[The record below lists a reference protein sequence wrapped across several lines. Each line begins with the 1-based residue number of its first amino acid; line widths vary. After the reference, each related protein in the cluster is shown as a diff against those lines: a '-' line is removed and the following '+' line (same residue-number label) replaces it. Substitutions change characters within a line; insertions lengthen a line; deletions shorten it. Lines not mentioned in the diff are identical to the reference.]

1 MKQNIQILESGKNW
15 AVAVKPAG
23 ISSEHGTPEKPGF
36 PDLLAEQLQRS
47 ADSVY
52 PVHRLDS
59 ATGGVMVYALRKES
73 AAFLSR
79 AVQERRTEKTYLAV
93 CEGVPE
99 EGEGVWKDLLF
110 YDRQKQKAYA
120 VKRMRGGV
128 KEAELEYRL
137 LGSADGLSLLRIRL
151 ITGRTHQIR
160 AQAASRGLPLA
171 GDRKYGGRREGV
183 RCALWAC
190 SLSFPEPGKAEPLVF
205 RCPPPEEE
213 PWTLFAGLITE
224 NT

>member
-1 MKQNIQILESGKNW
+1 MKQNIQLLEAGKNW

-99 EGEGVWKDLLF
+99 EDEGVWKDLLF

-120 VKRMRGGV
+120 VRRMRGGV

-137 LGSADGLSLLRIRL
+137 LGTADGLSLLRIRL
-151 ITGRTHQIR
+151 VTGRTHQSAPR
-160 AQAASRGLPLA
+160 PPPGACRWPGTGNTAAG
-171 GDRKYGGRREGV
+171 
-183 RCALWAC
+183 
-190 SLSFPEPGKAEPLVF
+190 GKAYAAPCGPAPSPFPSPEKRSPSCSDALRRRRSLG
-205 RCPPPEEE
+205 RCLPV
-213 PWTLFAGLITE
+213 
-224 NT
+224 